1 MAFFQPD
8 ETEGIVLEQKKKD
21 VRYVGV
27 RENLLFGL
35 ANGGQCFSYN
45 MFTGS
50 YLSLFFV
57 RVFGIPT
64 GAVATMLLVLGI
76 WDTINDPIMGGIVDK
91 THTRYG
97 KLRPWLLFV
106 PIPLAISTILFWGG
120 PLLLQNTRELT
131 VKIVYMYLSYLL
143 WEFFYTLGDVPYWS
157 LSAALSPSPSDRT
170 RAITTAR
177 FISAVIGGAATVVLL
192 PVMIDL
198 SNNGKI
204 AWSLKEVFAFC
215 GVISA
220 VFIVGLFSLA
230 GLFVKERVVQQV
242 EETSFFDA
250 FRFLGKN
257 KPLLLIIL
265 SNVLGTVSAVAGV
278 FGAFYYTEVLNLMSW
293 SSVVSLVGG
302 LGGLVGM
309 ATIAQVKKRFDNPQ
323 LMVINKIIPAVIGT
337 LAFFAGIRHY
347 DVWYIVIPIIAIK
360 NILSGVFDA
369 YNSVVST
376 EIIGDTVDYMEW
388 KTGVRNEGMAF
399 SVLTF
404 VGKLQG
410 RLSTSLGTALL
421 PVIGYFVSE
430 QVMADGTVETV
441 SRCTEAFG
449 QPTQFWLWA
458 FFTVFPA
465 VTSLLAIIPFK
476 FYKLRGDRL
485 AEIRAEMK
493 LRREQLSQHETTG
506 GEAE

>member
-1 MAFFQPD
+1 M
-8 ETEGIVLEQKKKD
+8 EEKKKD
-21 VRYVGV
+21 IRYVGV
-27 RENLLFGL
+27 KENLLFGL
-35 ANGGQCFSYN
+35 ANAGQCFSYN

-57 RVFGIPT
+57 KVFGIPT

-76 WDTINDPIMGGIVDK
+76 WDTVNDPIMGGIVDK

-97 KLRPWLLFV
+97 KLRPYLLFV
-106 PIPLAISTILFWGG
+106 PIPLAITTILFWGG

-157 LSAALSPSPSDRT
+157 MSAAISPSPADRT
-170 RAITTAR
+170 RAIATAR
-177 FISAVIGGAATVVLL
+177 FLSGFIGGIATVVLL

-198 SNNGKI
+198 SNNHKI
-204 AWSLKEVFAFC
+204 GWSLREVFAFC
-215 GVISA
+215 GLVSA
-220 VFIVGLFSLA
+220 VFIIGLFSLA

-250 FRFLGKN
+250 FRFIGRN

-293 SSVVSLVGG
+293 SSLISLIGG

-309 ATIAQVKKRFDNPQ
+309 ATVVLVKKRFDNPQ
-323 LMVINKIIPAVIGT
+323 LIVINKIVPAVLGT
-337 LAFFAGIRHY
+337 LAFFGGIRHY
-347 DVWYIVIPIIAIK
+347 NVWYVVIPIIAVK
-360 NILSGVFDA
+360 NLISGVFDA

-421 PVIGYFVSE
+421 PVIGYFVTE
-430 QVMADGTVETV
+430 QVLPDGTVETV
-441 SRCTEAFG
+441 SRCTQAFG

-465 VTSLLAIIPFK
+465 VTGLLAIIPFR
-476 FYKLRGDRL
+476 FYTLRGDKLR
-485 AEIRAEMK
+485 EIREEMK
-493 LRREQLSQHETTG
+493 QRREITAAETPAG
-506 GEAE
+506 GVLDERG

>member
-1 MAFFQPD
+1 M
-8 ETEGIVLEQKKKD
+8 EEKKKEI
-21 VRYVGV
+21 RYVGV
-27 RENLLFGL
+27 KENLLFGL
-35 ANGGQCFSYN
+35 ANAGQCFSYN
-45 MFTGS
+45 MFAGS
-50 YLSLFFV
+50 FLSLFFIK
-57 RVFGIPT
+57 VFGIPN

-76 WDTINDPIMGGIVDK
+76 WDTVNDPIMGGIVDK

-97 KLRPWLLFV
+97 KLRPYLLFV
-106 PIPLAISTILFWGG
+106 PIPLAVSTILFWGG

-131 VKIVYMYLSYLL
+131 VKIVYMYISYLL

-157 LSAALSPSPSDRT
+157 MSAAMSPSPSDRT

-177 FISAVIGGAATVVLL
+177 FLSGFIGGIATVVLL

-198 SNNGKI
+198 SNTGKI
-204 AWSLKEVFAFC
+204 GWSLREVFAFS
-215 GVISA
+215 GLVSA

-250 FRFLGKN
+250 FRFLGRN

-265 SNVLGTVSAVAGV
+265 SNALGTVSAVAGV

-293 SSVVSLVGG
+293 SSVISVIGG
-302 LGGLVGM
+302 LGGLFGM
-309 ATIAQVKKRFDNPQ
+309 MSIAAVKKRYDNRQ
-323 LMVINKIIPAVIGT
+323 MAIINKVVPAVLGT
-337 LAFFAGIRHY
+337 LAFFGGMRHY
-347 DVWYIVIPIIAIK
+347 DIWYIVIPIIAVK
-360 NILSGVFDA
+360 NLLAGVFDA

-376 EIIGDTVDYMEW
+376 EMIGDTVDYMEW

-421 PVIGYFVSE
+421 PLIGYFVTE
-430 QVMADGTVETV
+430 QVMPDGTIETV

-465 VTSLLAIIPFK
+465 VTSLLSIIPYH
-476 FYKLRGDRL
+476 FYELKGDRL
-485 AEIRAEMK
+485 REIREEMK
-493 LRREQLSQHETTG
+493 LRREASAAAANG
-506 GEAE
+506 GATDERG

>member
-1 MAFFQPD
+1 M
-8 ETEGIVLEQKKKD
+8 EQTKKE

-27 RENLLFGL
+27 KENLLFGL
-35 ANGGQCFSYN
+35 ANGGQCFSYG
-45 MFTGS
+45 MFSGS

-57 RVFGIPT
+57 KVFGIPT
-64 GAVATMLLVLGI
+64 GAVATMLLILGI
-76 WDTINDPIMGGIVDK
+76 WDTVNDPIMGGIVDK
-91 THTRYG
+91 TRTRYG

-131 VKIVYMYLSYLL
+131 VKIVYMYVSYLL

-177 FISAVIGGAATVVLL
+177 FLSGLIGGIATVVML

-198 SNNGKI
+198 SNKGKI
-204 AWSLKEVFAFC
+204 GWSLKEVFAAC

-230 GLFVKERVVQQV
+230 GLFVKERVIQQV

-250 FRFLGKN
+250 FRFLGRN

-293 SSVVSLVGG
+293 SSVISIVGG

-309 ATIAQVKKRFDNPQ
+309 ATIALVKKRFDNRQ
-323 LMVINKIIPAVIGT
+323 LMIINKVIPAILGT
-337 LAFFAGIRHY
+337 LAFFAGSRHY
-347 DVWYIVIPIIAIK
+347 DVWYIVIPIIAAK

-376 EIIGDTVDYMEW
+376 EIIGDTVDYMDW
-388 KTGVRNEGMAF
+388 KTGIRNEGMAF

-421 PVIGYFVSE
+421 PVIGYFVTE
-430 QVMADGTVETV
+430 QVLPDGTTETI

-465 VTSLLAIIPFK
+465 ITSLLSIIPFH
-476 FYKLRGDRL
+476 FYSLRGDKLR
-485 AEIRAEMK
+485 EIRAEMK
-493 LRREQLSQHETTG
+493 ARREQLAETEETIG
-506 GEAE
+506 GVVDERG

>member
-1 MAFFQPD
+1 MD
-8 ETEGIVLEQKKKD
+8 GKKKEI
-21 VRYVGV
+21 RYVGV
-27 RENLLFGL
+27 KENLLFGL
-35 ANGGQCFSYN
+35 ANAGQCFSYN

-57 RVFGIPT
+57 KVFGIPT

-76 WDTINDPIMGGIVDK
+76 WDTVNDPLMGGIVDK

-97 KLRPWLLFV
+97 KLRPYLLFV
-106 PIPLAISTILFWGG
+106 PFPLAVSTVLFWGG
-120 PLLLQNTRELT
+120 PLLLQNTRDTT
-131 VKIVYMYLSYLL
+131 VKIIYMYLAYLL

-157 LSAALSPSPSDRT
+157 LSAAISPSPSDRT

-177 FISAVIGGAATVVLL
+177 FLSGFIGGIATVVML

-198 SNNGKI
+198 SINQKI
-204 AWSLKEVFAFC
+204 GWSLREVFAFC

-220 VFIVGLFSLA
+220 VFIIGLFSLA

-250 FRFLGKN
+250 FRFIGRN

-278 FGAFYYTEVLNLMSW
+278 FGAYYYTEVLNLMSW
-293 SSVVSLVGG
+293 SSVISLIGG

-309 ATIAQVKKRFDNPQ
+309 MTIVPVKKRFDNRQ
-323 LMVINKIIPAVIGT
+323 LIIINKIVPAALGA
-337 LAFFAGIRHY
+337 LAFFGGMRHY
-347 DVWYIVIPIIAIK
+347 DVWYVVIPIIALK
-360 NILSGVFDA
+360 NLLSGVFDA

-376 EIIGDTVDYMEW
+376 EMIGDTVDYMEW
-388 KTGVRNEGMAF
+388 KTGMRNEGMAF

-421 PVIGYFVSE
+421 PVIGYFVTE
-430 QVMADGTVETV
+430 KVLADGTVETV
-441 SRCTEAFG
+441 SSCTQAFG

-458 FFTVFPA
+458 FFTIIPS
-465 VTSLLAIIPFK
+465 VTGLLAIIPFR
-476 FYKLRGDRL
+476 FYSLRGKRL
-485 AEIRAEMK
+485 EEIREEMK
-493 LRREQLSQHETTG
+493 QRREALAGETIKG
-506 GEAE
+506 GAMDERG

>member
-1 MAFFQPD
+1 M
-8 ETEGIVLEQKKKD
+8 EESKKD

-27 RENLLFGL
+27 KENLLFGL
-35 ANGGQCFSYN
+35 ANAGQCFSYN

-50 YLSLFFV
+50 FLSLFFIK
-57 RVFGIPT
+57 VFGIPN
-64 GAVATMLLVLGI
+64 GAVATMLLVLGV

-97 KLRPWLLFV
+97 KLRPYLLFV
-106 PIPLAISTILFWGG
+106 PIPLAVSTILFWGG

-131 VKIVYMYLSYLL
+131 VKIVYMYISYLL

-157 LSAALSPSPSDRT
+157 MSAAMSPSPSDRT

-177 FISAVIGGAATVVLL
+177 FLSGFIGGIATVVML

-198 SNNGKI
+198 SNTGKI
-204 AWSLKEVFAFC
+204 SWSLKEVFACC

-265 SNVLGTVSAVAGV
+265 NNVLGTVSAVAGV

-293 SSVVSLVGG
+293 NSVVSLVGG

-309 ATIAQVKKRFDNPQ
+309 ATIALVKKRFDNRQ
-323 LMVINKIIPAVIGT
+323 LMILNKVIPAILGT
-337 LAFFAGIRHY
+337 LAFFAGSRRY
-347 DVWYIVIPIIAIK
+347 DVWYIVIPIIAAK
-360 NILSGVFDA
+360 NILCGVFDA

-388 KTGVRNEGMAF
+388 KTGIRNEGMAF

-421 PVIGYFVSE
+421 PVIGYFVTE
-430 QVMADGTVETV
+430 QLKSDGTTVTV

-465 VTSLLAIIPFK
+465 ITSLLSIIPFR
-476 FYKLRGDRL
+476 FYTLRGDKMR
-485 AEIRAEMK
+485 EIRAEMK
-493 LRREQLSQHETTG
+493 ERRLALAAEATTNG
-506 GEAE
+506 GTSDEGR

>member
-1 MAFFQPD
+1 
-8 ETEGIVLEQKKKD
+8 
-21 VRYVGV
+21 
-27 RENLLFGL
+27 
-35 ANGGQCFSYN
+35 
-45 MFTGS
+45 
-50 YLSLFFV
+50 
-57 RVFGIPT
+57 
-64 GAVATMLLVLGI
+64 MLLVLGI
-76 WDTINDPIMGGIVDK
+76 WDTVNDPIMGGIVDK

-97 KLRPWLLFV
+97 KLRPYLLFV

-120 PLLLQNTRELT
+120 PLLLQNTREL
-131 VKIVYMYLSYLL
+131 VIKIVYMYISYLM

-157 LSAALSPSPSDRT
+157 MSAAISPSPSDRT
-170 RAITTAR
+170 RAIATAR
-177 FISAVIGGAATVVLL
+177 FLSGFIGGIATVVML

-204 AWSLKEVFAFC
+204 GWSLREVFAFC
-215 GVISA
+215 GLISA

-250 FRFLGKN
+250 FRFIGKN

-293 SSVVSLVGG
+293 SSVISLIGG

-309 ATIAQVKKRFDNPQ
+309 TTIALVKKMYDNRQ
-323 LMVINKIIPAVIGT
+323 LAIINKIVPAVLGA
-337 LAFFAGIRHY
+337 LAFFGGMRHY
-347 DVWYIVIPIIAIK
+347 DLWYVVIPIIAVK
-360 NILSGVFDA
+360 NLISGVFDA

-376 EIIGDTVDYMEW
+376 EMIGDTVDYMEW
-388 KTGVRNEGMAF
+388 KTGMRNEGMAF

-421 PVIGYFVSE
+421 PVIGYYVTE
-430 QVMADGTVETV
+430 QVLADGTVETV
-441 SRCTEAFG
+441 SNCTEAFG

-458 FFTVFPA
+458 FFTIIPA
-465 VTSLLAIIPFK
+465 VTGLLAIIPYH
-476 FYKLRGDRL
+476 FYELKGGRL
-485 AEIRAEMK
+485 SEIREEMK
-493 LRREQLSQHETTG
+493 LRREAAAIEPQNG
-506 GEAE
+506 GAMDERG

>member
-1 MAFFQPD
+1 
-8 ETEGIVLEQKKKD
+8 
-21 VRYVGV
+21 
-27 RENLLFGL
+27 
-35 ANGGQCFSYN
+35 

-57 RVFGIPT
+57 KVFGIPT

-120 PLLLQNTRELT
+120 PLLLRNTRELT

-170 RAITTAR
+170 RAIATAR
-177 FISAVIGGAATVVLL
+177 FLSGLIGGAATVVML

-215 GVISA
+215 GAVSA

-265 SNVLGTVSAVAGV
+265 SNALGTISAVAGV

-293 SSVVSLVGG
+293 SSVISVIGG
-302 LGGLVGM
+302 LGGLFGM
-309 ATIAQVKKRFDNPQ
+309 MSVAAVKRRYDNRQ
-323 LMVINKIIPAVIGT
+323 MAIINKVVPAALGT
-337 LAFFAGIRHY
+337 VAFFCGMRHY
-347 DVWYIVIPIIAIK
+347 DIWYVVIPIIGVK
-360 NILSGVFDA
+360 NLLCGVFDA

-376 EIIGDTVDYMEW
+376 EMIGDTVDYMEW
-388 KTGVRNEGMAF
+388 KTGMRNEGMAF

-404 VGKLQG
+404 VGKMQG

-421 PVIGYFVSE
+421 PVIGYYVTE
-430 QVMADGTVETV
+430 TVLADGTVETV
-441 SRCTEAFG
+441 SNCTQAFG

-458 FFTVFPA
+458 FFTIIPA
-465 VTSLLAIIPFK
+465 VTGLLGIIPYH
-476 FYKLRGDRL
+476 FYELKGGRL
-485 AEIRAEMK
+485 AEIREEMRQ
-493 LRREQLSQHETTG
+493 RREALAAEAPMG
-506 GEAE
+506 GVTDERR

>member
-1 MAFFQPD
+1 M
-8 ETEGIVLEQKKKD
+8 EEIKKD

-27 RENLLFGL
+27 KENLLYGL
-35 ANGGQCFSYN
+35 ANAGQCFSYN

-50 YLSLFFV
+50 FLSLFFIK
-57 RVFGIPT
+57 VFGIPN

-76 WDTINDPIMGGIVDK
+76 WDTVNDPIMGGIVDK

-97 KLRPWLLFV
+97 KLRPYLLFV
-106 PIPLAISTILFWGG
+106 PIPLAITTILFWGG

-131 VKIVYMYLSYLL
+131 VKIVYMYISYLM

-157 LSAALSPSPSDRT
+157 MSAAISPSPSDRT

-177 FISAVIGGAATVVLL
+177 FLSGFIGGIATVVML
-192 PVMIDL
+192 PVLIDL
-198 SNNGKI
+198 SNSGAI
-204 AWSLKEVFAFC
+204 GWSLREVFAFS
-215 GVISA
+215 GLISA

-265 SNVLGTVSAVAGV
+265 SNALGTISAVAGV

-293 SSVVSLVGG
+293 SSVMSVIGG
-302 LGGLVGM
+302 LGGLFGM
-309 ATIAQVKKRFDNPQ
+309 MSIAAVKKRYDNRQ
-323 LMVINKIIPAVIGT
+323 LAVINKIVPAVLGT
-337 LAFFAGIRHY
+337 VAFFCGMRHY
-347 DVWYIVIPIIAIK
+347 DLWYVVIPVIGVK
-360 NILSGVFDA
+360 NLISGVFDA

-376 EIIGDTVDYMEW
+376 EMIGDTVDYMEW

-421 PVIGYFVSE
+421 PAIGYFVTE
-430 QVMADGTVETV
+430 QLLPDGTVETV
-441 SRCTEAFG
+441 SKCTQAFG
-449 QPTQFWLWA
+449 RPTQFWLWA

-465 VTSLLAIIPFK
+465 VTSLLSIIPYH
-476 FYKLRGDRL
+476 FYELKGDRL
-485 AEIRAEMK
+485 REIREEMK
-493 LRREQLSQHETTG
+493 QRREASPAAAEG
-506 GEAE
+506 GVIDERG

>member
-1 MAFFQPD
+1 MKNTCGRKHM
-8 ETEGIVLEQKKKD
+8 EEKKKD

-27 RENLLFGL
+27 KENLLFGL

-50 YLSLFFV
+50 FLSLFFV
-57 RVFGIPT
+57 KVFGIPT

-76 WDTINDPIMGGIVDK
+76 WDTVNDPIMGGIVDK

-97 KLRPWLLFV
+97 KLRPYLLFV

-131 VKIVYMYLSYLL
+131 IKIVYMYLSYLI

-157 LSAALSPSPSDRT
+157 MSAAMSPSPSDRT
-170 RAITTAR
+170 RAIATAR
-177 FISAVIGGAATVVLL
+177 FLSGFIGGIATTVML

-198 SNNGKI
+198 SNNNKI
-204 AWSLKEVFAFC
+204 GWSLREVFAFC
-215 GVISA
+215 GLISGI
-220 VFIVGLFSLA
+220 FIVGLFSLA

-242 EETSFFDA
+242 EESSFFDA
-250 FRFLGKN
+250 FRFIVKN

-265 SNVLGTVSAVAGV
+265 SNVLGTVSSVAGV
-278 FGAFYYTEVLNLMSW
+278 FGAFYYTEVLNLMTW
-293 SSVVSLVGG
+293 NSVVSLIGGVGG
-302 LGGLVGM
+302 LFGM
-309 ATIAQVKKRFDNPQ
+309 ATIVLIKKRFDNRQ
-323 LMVINKIIPAVIGT
+323 LMVINKIVPAVLGT
-337 LAFFAGIRHY
+337 IAFFCGMRHY
-347 DVWYIVIPIIAIK
+347 DTWYIVIPIIAVK
-360 NILSGVFDA
+360 NLLSGVFDA

-388 KTGVRNEGMAF
+388 KTGIRNEGMAF

-430 QVMADGTVETV
+430 QVMPDGTIETV

-458 FFTVFPA
+458 FFTIFPA
-465 VTSLLAIIPFK
+465 VTSLLAIIPFR
-476 FYKLRGDRL
+476 FYELNGSRMS
-485 AEIRAEMK
+485 EIREDMK
-493 LRREQLSQHETTG
+493 TRRESAAAEKAIG
-506 GEAE
+506 GAN

>member
-1 MAFFQPD
+1 M
-8 ETEGIVLEQKKKD
+8 ENRKKE

-27 RENLLFGL
+27 KENLLFGL
-35 ANGGQCFSYN
+35 ANAGQCFSYN

-57 RVFGIPT
+57 KVFGIPT

-76 WDTINDPIMGGIVDK
+76 WDTVNDPIMGGIVDK

-97 KLRPWLLFV
+97 KLRPYLLFV
-106 PIPLAISTILFWGG
+106 PIPLAVSTILFWGG
-120 PLLLQNTRELT
+120 PLLLQNTREL
-131 VKIVYMYLSYLL
+131 VIKIVYMYISYLL

-157 LSAALSPSPSDRT
+157 MSAAISPSPSDRT
-170 RAITTAR
+170 RAIATAR
-177 FISAVIGGAATVVLL
+177 FLSGFIGGIATVVML

-204 AWSLKEVFAFC
+204 GWSLREVFAFC
-215 GVISA
+215 GLISA

-250 FRFLGKN
+250 FRFIGKN

-293 SSVVSLVGG
+293 SSVISLIGG

-309 ATIAQVKKRFDNPQ
+309 TTIALVKKKYDNRQ
-323 LMVINKIIPAVIGT
+323 LAIINKIVPAVLGA
-337 LAFFAGIRHY
+337 LAFFGGMRHY
-347 DVWYIVIPIIAIK
+347 DLWYVVIPIIAVK
-360 NILSGVFDA
+360 NLISGVFDA

-376 EIIGDTVDYMEW
+376 EMIGDTVDYMEW
-388 KTGVRNEGMAF
+388 KTGMRNEGMAF

-421 PVIGYFVSE
+421 PVIGYYVTE
-430 QVMADGTVETV
+430 QVLADGTVETV
-441 SRCTEAFG
+441 SNCTEAFG

-458 FFTVFPA
+458 FFTIIPA
-465 VTSLLAIIPFK
+465 VTGLLAIIPYH
-476 FYKLRGDRL
+476 FYELKGGRL
-485 AEIRAEMK
+485 SEIREEMK
-493 LRREQLSQHETTG
+493 LRREAAAENQNG
-506 GEAE
+506 GAMDERG

>member
-1 MAFFQPD
+1 M
-8 ETEGIVLEQKKKD
+8 EGKKKEI
-21 VRYVGV
+21 RYVGV
-27 RENLLFGL
+27 KENLLFGL
-35 ANGGQCFSYN
+35 ANAGQCFSYN

-57 RVFGIPT
+57 KVFGIPT

-76 WDTINDPIMGGIVDK
+76 WDTVNDPIMGGIVDK

-97 KLRPWLLFV
+97 KLRPYLLFV
-106 PIPLAISTILFWGG
+106 PIPLAVSTVLFWGG
-120 PLLLQNTRELT
+120 PLLLQNTRDT
-131 VKIVYMYLSYLL
+131 TIKIVYMYLAYLL

-157 LSAALSPSPSDRT
+157 LSAAISPSPSDRT

-177 FISAVIGGAATVVLL
+177 FLSGFIGGIATVVML

-198 SNNGKI
+198 SNTGKI
-204 AWSLKEVFAFC
+204 GWSLREVFALC

-230 GLFVKERVVQQV
+230 GLFVRERVVQQV

-250 FRFLGKN
+250 FRFIGRN

-265 SNVLGTVSAVAGV
+265 SNVLGTVSAVTGV

-293 SSVVSLVGG
+293 SSLISLIGG
-302 LGGLVGM
+302 LGGLFGM
-309 ATIAQVKKRFDNPQ
+309 MSIAAVKKRYDNRQ
-323 LMVINKIIPAVIGT
+323 LAVINKVVPAVLGT
-337 LAFFAGIRHY
+337 LAFFCGMRSY
-347 DVWYIVIPIIAIK
+347 DIWYVVIPVIAVK
-360 NILSGVFDA
+360 NLISGVFDA

-376 EIIGDTVDYMEW
+376 EMIGDTVDYMEW
-388 KTGVRNEGMAF
+388 KTGMRNEGMAF

-421 PVIGYFVSE
+421 PVIGYFVTE
-430 QVMADGTVETV
+430 QVLPDGTIETV
-441 SRCTEAFG
+441 SRCTSAFG
-449 QPTQFWLWA
+449 RPTQFWLWA

-465 VTSLLAIIPFK
+465 VTGLLSIIPYH
-476 FYKLRGDRL
+476 FYSLRGDRL
-485 AEIRAEMK
+485 REIREEMK
-493 LRREQLSQHETTG
+493 ARREALSAENTIG
-506 GEAE
+506 GATDERG

>member
-1 MAFFQPD
+1 M
-8 ETEGIVLEQKKKD
+8 EEKKKEI
-21 VRYVGV
+21 RYVGV
-27 RENLLFGL
+27 KENLMFGL
-35 ANGGQCFSYN
+35 ANAGQCFSYN

-57 RVFGIPT
+57 KVFGIPT

-76 WDTINDPIMGGIVDK
+76 WDTVNDPIMGGIVDK

-97 KLRPWLLFV
+97 KLRPYLLFV
-106 PIPLAISTILFWGG
+106 PIPLAVSTILFWGG

-157 LSAALSPSPSDRT
+157 MSAAMSPSPSDRT

-177 FISAVIGGAATVVLL
+177 FLSGFIGGIATVVML

-198 SNNGKI
+198 SNTGKI
-204 AWSLKEVFAFC
+204 GWSLREVFALC

-230 GLFVKERVVQQV
+230 GLFVRERVVQQV

-250 FRFLGKN
+250 FRFIGRN

-265 SNVLGTVSAVAGV
+265 SNVLGTVSAVTGV

-293 SSVVSLVGG
+293 SSLISLIGG
-302 LGGLVGM
+302 LGGLFGM
-309 ATIAQVKKRFDNPQ
+309 MSIAAVKKRYDNRQ
-323 LMVINKIIPAVIGT
+323 IAVINKVVPAVLGT
-337 LAFFAGIRHY
+337 LAFFCGMRSY
-347 DVWYIVIPIIAIK
+347 DIWYVVIPVIAVK
-360 NILSGVFDA
+360 NLISGVFDA

-376 EIIGDTVDYMEW
+376 EMIGDTVDYMEW
-388 KTGVRNEGMAF
+388 KTGMRNEGMAF

-421 PVIGYFVSE
+421 PVIGYFVTE
-430 QVMADGTVETV
+430 QVLPDGTIETV
-441 SRCTEAFG
+441 SRCTSAFG
-449 QPTQFWLWA
+449 RPTQFWLWA

-465 VTSLLAIIPFK
+465 VTGLLSIIPYH
-476 FYKLRGDRL
+476 FYSLRGDRL
-485 AEIRAEMK
+485 REIREEMK
-493 LRREQLSQHETTG
+493 ARREALSAENTIG
-506 GEAE
+506 GATDERG

>member
-1 MAFFQPD
+1 M
-8 ETEGIVLEQKKKD
+8 EEKKKEI
-21 VRYVGV
+21 RYVGV

-35 ANGGQCFSYN
+35 ANAGQCFSYN

-50 YLSLFFV
+50 FLSLFFIK
-57 RVFGIPT
+57 VFGIPN

-76 WDTINDPIMGGIVDK
+76 WDTVNDPIMGGIVDK

-97 KLRPWLLFV
+97 KLRPYLLIV
-106 PIPLAISTILFWGG
+106 PIPLAISTVLFWGG
-120 PLLLQNTRELT
+120 PLFLQNSGSVT

-157 LSAALSPSPSDRT
+157 MSAAMSPSPSDRT

-177 FISAVIGGAATVVLL
+177 FLSGFIGGIATVVML
-192 PVMIDL
+192 PVLIDL
-198 SNNGKI
+198 SNTGRI
-204 AWSLKEVFAFC
+204 GWSLREVFAVS
-215 GVISA
+215 GLVSA

-250 FRFLGKN
+250 FRFLGRN

-265 SNVLGTVSAVAGV
+265 SNALGTVSAVAGV

-293 SSVVSLVGG
+293 SSVISVIGG

-309 ATIAQVKKRFDNPQ
+309 MTVALVKKRFDNRQ
-323 LMVINKIIPAVIGT
+323 MAVINKVVPAVLGT
-337 LAFFAGIRHY
+337 AAYFCGMRHY
-347 DVWYIVIPIIAIK
+347 DLWYVVIPIIAVK
-360 NILSGVFDA
+360 NLLSGVFDA

-376 EIIGDTVDYMEW
+376 EMIGDTVDYMEW

-421 PVIGYFVSE
+421 PLIGYYVTE
-430 QVMADGTVETV
+430 QVLPDGTVETV

-449 QPTQFWLWA
+449 RPTQFWLWA

-465 VTSLLAIIPFK
+465 VTSLLSIIPYR
-476 FYKLRGDRL
+476 FYELKGDRL
-485 AEIRAEMK
+485 REIREEMR
-493 LRREQLSQHETTG
+493 LRREAAAGARIG
-506 GEAE
+506 GAADERG

>member
-1 MAFFQPD
+1 MEA
-8 ETEGIVLEQKKKD
+8 KKKEI
-21 VRYVGV
+21 RYVGV
-27 RENLLFGL
+27 KENLLFAL

-76 WDTINDPIMGGIVDK
+76 WDTVNDPIMGGIVDK

-97 KLRPWLLFV
+97 KLRPWLLIV

-120 PLLLQNTRELT
+120 PLLLQNTREMT
-131 VKIVYMYLSYLL
+131 IKIVYMYLSYLL

-157 LSAALSPSPSDRT
+157 LSAAISPSPSDRT
-170 RAITTAR
+170 RAIASAR
-177 FISAVIGGAATVVLL
+177 LLSGVIGGVATTLLL

-215 GVISA
+215 GAVSA

-250 FRFLGKN
+250 FKFIGKN

-265 SNVLGTVSAVAGV
+265 SNVLGTVSSVAGV

-293 SSVVSLVGG
+293 NSVVTVVGGVGG
-302 LGGLVGM
+302 LFGM
-309 ATIAQVKKRFDNPQ
+309 LTIARVKKKVDNRRM
-323 LMVINKIIPAVIGT
+323 MVINRVFPAVIGT
-337 LAFFAGIRHY
+337 IAFFAGMKHY
-347 DVWYIVIPIIAIK
+347 DVWYIVIPIIAVK
-360 NILSGVFDA
+360 NILTGVFDA

-388 KTGVRNEGMAF
+388 KTGIRNEGMAF

-430 QVMADGTVETV
+430 QVMADGTIETV
-441 SRCTEAFG
+441 SECTSAFG

-465 VTSLLAIIPFK
+465 VTGLLAIIPFH
-476 FYKLRGDRL
+476 FYELTGDRL
-485 AEIRAEMK
+485 AEIRDDMK
-493 LRREQLSQHETTG
+493 LRRKTAAQENMAG
-506 GEAE
+506 GVQA

>member
-1 MAFFQPD
+1 MEPR
-8 ETEGIVLEQKKKD
+8 KKEI
-21 VRYVGV
+21 RYVGV
-27 RENLLFGL
+27 KENLLFGL
-35 ANGGQCFSYN
+35 ANAGQCFSYN

-57 RVFGIPT
+57 KVFGIPT

-76 WDTINDPIMGGIVDK
+76 WDTVNDPIMGGIVDK

-97 KLRPWLLFV
+97 KLRPYLLFV
-106 PIPLAISTILFWGG
+106 PIPLAVSTILFWGG
-120 PLLLQNTRELT
+120 PLLLQNTRALV
-131 VKIVYMYLSYLL
+131 VKIVYMYISYLI

-157 LSAALSPSPSDRT
+157 MSAAISPSPSDRT
-170 RAITTAR
+170 RAIATAR
-177 FISAVIGGAATVVLL
+177 FLSGFIGGIATVVML

-204 AWSLKEVFAFC
+204 GWSLREVFAFC
-215 GVISA
+215 GLISA

-250 FRFLGKN
+250 FRFIGKN

-293 SSVVSLVGG
+293 SSVISLIGG

-309 ATIAQVKKRFDNPQ
+309 TTIALVKKKFDNRQ
-323 LMVINKIIPAVIGT
+323 LAVINKIVPAVLGT
-337 LAFFAGIRHY
+337 LAFFGGMRHY
-347 DVWYIVIPIIAIK
+347 DLWYVVIPIIGVK
-360 NILSGVFDA
+360 NLISGVFDA

-376 EIIGDTVDYMEW
+376 EMIGDTVDYMEW
-388 KTGVRNEGMAF
+388 KTGMRNEGMAF

-421 PVIGYFVSE
+421 PVIGYFVTE
-430 QVMADGTVETV
+430 QVLPDGTVETV
-441 SRCTEAFG
+441 SNCTRAFG

-458 FFTVFPA
+458 FFTIIPA
-465 VTSLLAIIPFK
+465 VTGLLAIIPYH
-476 FYKLRGDRL
+476 FYELNGDRL
-485 AEIRAEMK
+485 SEIREEMK
-493 LRREQLSQHETTG
+493 LRREAAVPQNPNG
-506 GEAE
+506 GAIDERG